1 MRRGDRLVVRL
12 SPLSL
17 VVVFVTAA
25 FFSLLFVAAPL
36 AILFHRQHPDV
47 AWVAS
52 AVAAFTW
59 TAVSSRARASFGAA
73 GIEARNAWRS
83 YSVRWDEVA
92 AVRLIPA
99 VWYCADFR
107 WAAMM
112 LEIEGRDGSRFPLR
126 CSTHLS
132 RRTAE
137 KLGQIISGQAGEFGF
152 MAPTSLLRLWKL
164 DAVEI

>member
-1 MRRGDRLVVRL
+1 MRNGDRLIVRL

-25 FFSLLFVAAPL
+25 FFSLMFVAAPL
-36 AILFHRQHPDV
+36 VILFHRHHPDV

-52 AVAAFTW
+52 AVAAVTW
-59 TAVSSRARASFGAA
+59 TAISYRARATYGAV

-83 YSVRWDEVA
+83 LSVRWDEIA

-99 VWYCADFR
+99 VWYSADFR

-112 LEIEGRDGSRFPLR
+112 LEIEDRDGSRFPLR
-126 CSTHLS
+126 SSTHLS

-137 KLGQIISGQAGEFGF
+137 TLGQIIAVQAREFGF
-152 MAPTSLLRLWKL
+152 TAPPSLLPLWKL
-164 DAVEI
+164 DAVET